1 MGAVKVEQLQGD
13 EEFRWEFGIEELER
27 IWKREIGEKVLKYYQ
42 KTAIR

>member
-13 EEFRWEFGIEELER
+13 KELRIEFGIEELER
-27 IWKREIGEKVLKYYQ
+27 IWKREIVEKVLKYNQ